1 MRISSWSR
9 TAVTVIAALL
19 LTIAACAPASGPAPV
34 GGAGAAGAAGAAAQ
48 PKGGGTLVVGV
59 YTDPKFLNSNYDF
72 DGQAYYQNMN
82 VMSKLV
88 NTDYQ
93 TGKVHPDLA
102 TKWDVSPDGLT
113 YTFQLREGVKWHD
126 GKPFTS
132 ADVKWTYDDLIK
144 EDMKA
149 QAFRIITS
157 LKSVAAPDPKTVVF
171 TLKET
176 DALFL
181 VGLSGYYGANI
192 LPKHLYEGTDVRK
205 NPYNLKPVGTGPFK
219 VVDLVSGSYLSL
231 EANPEYYGLG
241 PYLDKL
247 IFKVVPNLA
256 TMISTL
262 ETGEVGYSAPSPPFG
277 DVARLRAL
285 PGMKV
290 DEAPSQIVQW
300 TAFNLSDPKF
310 KDLRVRQ
317 AITHA
322 VDPKAISTQ
331 VFAGLVTPSTATYIS
346 TVPWAYNANAKQ
358 PAYDPV
364 IAEKLLD
371 EAGFK
376 RGADGIRFKTRYA
389 AWISSLAGGPEMGQV
404 IKQQLGKVGIDV
416 NLEIGEF
423 ALFNEKII
431 NKRDFEMTA
440 SGGPHG
446 PDPSEFA
453 NFVGTGGTRNVMK
466 YSNARVDELFK
477 MGRKTIIEE
486 ERKKIYFEIQEIIA
500 KDLPRMNLVEY
511 TYMRPYRAEFHDF
524 WWQKVATDLKVG
536 QDMYNLTWSDK
547 GSDTSPRKKK

>member
-1 MRISSWSR
+1 MRTITRRR
-9 TAVTVIAALL
+9 TLVTAMAALV
-19 LTIAACAPASGPAPV
+19 LTIAACAPASGPAPTAS
-34 GGAGAAGAAGAAAQ
+34 GSAAAQ
-48 PKGGGTLVVGV
+48 PKWGGTLVVGV

-72 DGQAYYQNMN
+72 DGQSYYQNMN
-82 VMSKLV
+82 IFSKLV
-88 NTDYQ
+88 NYDYR
-93 TGKVHPDLA
+93 TGTLHPDLA
-102 TKWDVSPDGLT
+102 TKWEVSPDGLK
-113 YTFQLREGVKWHD
+113 YTFTLREGVKWHD

-144 EDMKA
+144 EGTKA

-157 LKSVAAPDPKTVVF
+157 LESVAAPDAKTVVF
-171 TLKET
+171 SLKET

-181 VGLSGYYGANI
+181 VGLAGYYGANV

-205 NPYNLKPVGTGPFK
+205 NPYNTRPIGTGPFK
-219 VVDLVSGSYLSL
+219 VVELVTGSHLTL
-231 EANPEYYGLG
+231 EANPDYYGLG

-256 TMISTL
+256 TMMSTL

-277 DVARLRAL
+277 DVARIRTL
-285 PGMKV
+285 PNMKV
-290 DEAPSQIVQW
+290 DQAESQIVQW
-300 TAFNLSDPKF
+300 TAFNLDIPKF

-317 AITHA
+317 AIIHA
-322 VDPKAISTQ
+322 IDKQAISTQ

-346 TVPWAYNANAKQ
+346 TVPKFYNPNAKQ
-358 PAYDPV
+358 PEFDIAK
-364 IAEKLLD
+364 AEKLLD
-371 EAGFK
+371 EAGFP

-389 AWISSLAGGPEMGQV
+389 AFISSLAGGPEMGQV
-404 IKQQLGKVGIDV
+404 IKQQLAKVGIDV
-416 NLEIGEF
+416 TLEVQEF

-477 MGRKTIIEE
+477 MGRKTLNEE
-486 ERKKIYFEIQEIIA
+486 ERKKIYFEIQDIIA
-500 KDLPRMNLVEY
+500 KELPRMNLVEY
-511 TYMRPYRAEFHDF
+511 TYMRPYRSEFNDF
-524 WWQKVATDLKVG
+524 WWQDVATQKKIG
-536 QDMYNLTWSDK
+536 QDMYNLTWSES
-547 GSDTSPRKKK
+547 GSLTHPRKK

>member
-1 MRISSWSR
+1 MRTITR
-9 TAVTVIAALL
+9 RRALVTAMAALV
-19 LTIAACAPASGPAPV
+19 LTIAACAPASGPAPTAS
-34 GGAGAAGAAGAAAQ
+34 GAAAAQ
-48 PKGGGTLVVGV
+48 PKWGGTLVVGV

-82 VMSKLV
+82 IFSKIV
-88 NTDYQ
+88 NYDYR
-93 TGKVHPDLA
+93 TGTLHPDLA
-102 TKWDVSPDGLT
+102 TKWEVSPDGLK
-113 YTFQLREGVKWHD
+113 YTFTLREGVKWHD

-144 EDMKA
+144 EGTKA
-149 QAFRIITS
+149 QAFRIITT
-157 LKSVAAPDPKTVVF
+157 LQSVDAPDAKTVVF
-171 TLKET
+171 NLKET

-181 VGLSGYYGANI
+181 VGLAGYYGANV

-205 NPYNLKPVGTGPFK
+205 NPYNTRPVGTGPFK
-219 VVDLVSGSYLSL
+219 VVELVTGSHLTL
-231 EANPEYYGLG
+231 EANPDYYGLG

-256 TMISTL
+256 TMMSTL

-277 DVARLRAL
+277 DVARIRTL
-285 PGMKV
+285 PNMKV
-290 DEAPSQIVQW
+290 DQAESQIVQW
-300 TAFNLSDPKF
+300 TAFNLDIPKF

-317 AITHA
+317 AIIHA
-322 VDPKAISTQ
+322 IDKQAISTQ

-346 TVPWAYNANAKQ
+346 TVPKFYNPNAKQ
-358 PAYDPV
+358 PEFDIAK
-364 IAEKLLD
+364 AEKLLD
-371 EAGFK
+371 EAGYP

-389 AWISSLAGGPEMGQV
+389 AFISSLAGGPEMGQV
-404 IKQQLGKVGIDV
+404 IKQQLAKVGIDV
-416 NLEIGEF
+416 TLEVQEF

-466 YSNARVDELFK
+466 YSNPRVDELFK
-477 MGRKTIIEE
+477 MGRKTLNEE

-524 WWQKVATDLKVG
+524 WWQDVATQKKVG
-536 QDMYNLTWSDK
+536 QDMYNLTWSDN
-547 GSDTSPRKKK
+547 GSLTHPRKK

>member
-1 MRISSWSR
+1 MLAI
-9 TAVTVIAALL
+9 L
-19 LTIAACAPASGPAPV
+19 LTVAACAPAGTSTTT
-34 GGAGAAGAAGAAAQ
+34 GGTTNANQ
-48 PKGGGTLVVGV
+48 PKWGGTLVVGV

-72 DGQAYYQNMN
+72 DGQSYYQNMN
-82 VMSKLV
+82 IYSKLV
-88 NTDYQ
+88 NQDY
-93 TGKVHPDLA
+93 KVGRIHPDLA
-102 TKWDVSPDGLT
+102 TKWDVSADGLT
-113 YTFQLREGVKWHD
+113 YTFTLREGVKWHD

-144 EDMKA
+144 EGTKA
-149 QAFRIITS
+149 QAYRIITS
-157 LKSVAAPDPKTVVF
+157 LQSVEAPDPKTVVF
-171 TLKET
+171 KLKET

-181 VGLSGYYGANI
+181 VGLAGYYGANV

-205 NPYNLKPVGTGPFK
+205 NPYNLRPVGTGPFK
-219 VVDLVSGSYLSL
+219 VNELVTGSHLIL
-231 EANPEYYGLG
+231 DANPDYYGLG

-285 PGMKV
+285 PGLKV

-300 TAFNLSDPKF
+300 TAFNFSDPKY
-310 KDLRVRQ
+310 KDIRVRQ

-322 VDPKAISTQ
+322 IDKQAIATQ
-331 VFAGLVTPSTATYIS
+331 VYAGLVKPSTATYIS
-346 TVPWAYNANAKQ
+346 TVPLFYNANAKQ
-358 PAYDPV
+358 PEYDV
-364 IAEKLLD
+364 VKAEKLLD

-376 RGADGIRFKTRYA
+376 RGPDGIRFKTRYA
-389 AWISSLAGGPEMGQV
+389 AFISSLAGGPEMGQV
-404 IKQQLGKVGIDV
+404 IKQQLAKVGIEV
-416 NLEIGEF
+416 NLEVSEF

-431 NKRDFEMTA
+431 KKRDFEMTA

-453 NFVGTGGTRNVMK
+453 NFVGTGGTRNVMG
-466 YSNARVDELFK
+466 YSNGRIDELFK
-477 MGRKTIIEE
+477 LGRKTLNEE
-486 ERKKIYFEIQEIIA
+486 ERKKIYFEIQEIVA
-500 KDLPRMNLVEY
+500 KELPRMNLVEY

-524 WWQKVATDLKVG
+524 WWQQAASDLKIG
-536 QDMYNLTWSDK
+536 QDMYNLTWWDK